1 MGNTIGGSKRRTAK
15 LMKVDG
21 ETIKLK
27 SPLPSVRDILR
38 DNPSMVL
45 MDSDDVRRLGVRA
58 RPMLPEQAL
67 LPRKVYFLVELPR
80 PPIADR
86 NPRRAVSGLLN
97 STTAKERLEGLML
110 AKRSVSDLSFA
121 ATSARRV
128 TFEEPA
134 EKAPEVGVRLKVRL
148 PKAQVAKLVEE
159 SRDAAEAA
167 ERIMKLCAEAGVA
180 APQSLPP
187 QMVAWRPELGRIEEM
202 RKFL

>member
-80 PPIADR
+80 PPAADR

-128 TFEEPA
+128 
-134 EKAPEVGVRLKVRL
+134 RLKVRL

-167 ERIMKLCAEAGVA
+167 ERIMKLCAEVGVA
-180 APQSLPP
+180 PPQALPP
-187 QMVAWRPELGRIEEM
+187 QMVAWRPELGRIEE
-202 RKFL
+202 RR